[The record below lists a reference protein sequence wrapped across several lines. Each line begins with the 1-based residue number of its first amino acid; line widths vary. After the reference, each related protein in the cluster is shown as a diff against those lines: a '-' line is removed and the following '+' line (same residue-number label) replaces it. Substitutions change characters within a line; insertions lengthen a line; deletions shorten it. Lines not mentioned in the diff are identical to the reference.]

1 MPILRTSSISFLDMD
16 NSSKDC
22 VRSGAVKVHH
32 GLGSF
37 SLFTAPLEDAV
48 HLLLG
53 VDLNFFQTL
62 NNHNP
67 LLVSVLL
74 RSQDVSSTAKR
85 RSKVVPKSFGHT

>member
-37 SLFTAPLEDAV
+37 SLFTALLEDAV
-48 HLLLG
+48 PLLLG

-62 NNHNP
+62 NNHKP